1 MATYC
6 IQTVVN
12 PRGSSA
18 GARWR
23 MEQGSRKRFF
33 KEEQKLLLKKTYDL
47 GMNSA
52 GTGKLPQIQQLA
64 KRNDVEIK
72 VTYNL
77 ANSSQLRN
85 IFLSS
90 VYRGV

>member
-1 MATYC
+1 MGT
-6 IQTVVN
+6 IKD

-18 GARWR
+18 GAKWR
-23 MEQGSRKRFF
+23 MERGSRKRFF
-33 KEEQKLLLKKTYDL
+33 KEEEKLLLKKAYDE

-52 GTGKLPQIQQLA
+52 GKDKLPQIQQLV
-64 KRNDVEIK
+64 KRLRRNDEEIK

-85 IFLSS
+85 LFF
-90 VYRGV
+90 V